1 MAIRVNDNGT
11 VVIERVLKVTKE
23 LETSDLSSFEDNF
36 NRMMHNYSEAFK
48 TALSKRLEACEE
60 AVATAKEIHSI
71 NESNIVYT
79 SKEGYIRVYSFNAAN
94 AMNDLLTKLN
104 EGKLVRIGDMTE
116 FKCLQLLKAISR
128 FPSPKWNN
136 EEFEM
141 IFSFLIAFADGSVFG
156 VKNNDPEVKKAE
168 TYTVYV
174 DEVSNLISFV
184 KAIKETLHLGIR
196 EAKDIADKARKETH
210 RIDNLSKEEAE
221 EIAAEINE
229 YGGKAV
235 VEKN

>member
-141 IFSFLIAFADGSVFG
+141 IFSFLIAFADGSVLG

-174 DEVSNLISFV
+174 DEVSNLISFI

-221 EIAAEINE
+221 KIAAEINE
-229 YGGKAV
+229 YGDKAV

>member
-1 MAIRVNDNGT
+1 M
-11 VVIERVLKVTKE
+11 
-23 LETSDLSSFEDNF
+23 
-36 NRMMHNYSEAFK
+36 SEAFK
-48 TALSKRLEACEE
+48 TTLSKRLEACEE

-79 SKEGYIRVYSFNAAN
+79 SKEGYIRIYSFNAAN

-104 EGKLVRIGDMTE
+104 IG
-116 FKCLQLLKAISR
+116 
-128 FPSPKWNN
+128 
-136 EEFEM
+136 
-141 IFSFLIAFADGSVFG
+141 
-156 VKNNDPEVKKAE
+156 
-168 TYTVYV
+168 
-174 DEVSNLISFV
+174 
-184 KAIKETLHLGIR
+184 IK

-221 EIAAEINE
+221 EIAAKINE

>member
-1 MAIRVNDNGT
+1 MQKHQPFGWVKI
-11 VVIERVLKVTKE
+11 
-23 LETSDLSSFEDNF
+23 
-36 NRMMHNYSEAFK
+36 
-48 TALSKRLEACEE
+48 
-60 AVATAKEIHSI
+60 
-71 NESNIVYT
+71 SNCYNHI
-79 SKEGYIRVYSFNAAN
+79 
-94 AMNDLLTKLN
+94 
-104 EGKLVRIGDMTE
+104 TE
-116 FKCLQLLKAISR
+116 V
-128 FPSPKWNN
+128 NN
-136 EEFEM
+136 ENLFINSGYFNLE
-141 IFSFLIAFADGSVFG
+141 SAYKNIAFADGSVFG

-174 DEVSNLISFV
+174 DEVSNLISFI
-184 KAIKETLHLGIR
+184 KAIKETLHLDIR

>member
-1 MAIRVNDNGT
+1 MEKEKTENLIKIMQAFLEGET
-11 VVIERVLKVTKE
+11 VEERVVFL
-23 LETSDLSSFEDNF
+23 N
-36 NRMMHNYSEAFK
+36 NRTAGWVKHTGNDWNTTEYEYRIKPKSQYRPFK
-48 TALSKRLEACEE
+48 DGNECWEE
-60 AVATAKEIHSI
+60 MQKHQPFGWVKI
-71 NESNIVYT
+71 SNCYNHI
-79 SKEGYIRVYSFNAAN
+79 
-94 AMNDLLTKLN
+94 
-104 EGKLVRIGDMTE
+104 TE
-116 FKCLQLLKAISR
+116 V
-128 FPSPKWNN
+128 NN
-136 EEFEM
+136 ENLFINGGYFNLESAYEN
-141 IFSFLIAFADGSVFG
+141 IAFADGSVFG

-174 DEVSNLISFV
+174 DEVSNLISFI

>member
-1 MAIRVNDNGT
+1 MAIRVNQDGT
-11 VVIERVLKVTKE
+11 VVIERVLKVTKK

-36 NRMMHNYSEAFK
+36 NRMMHNYSAEFK

-79 SKEGYIRVYSFNAAN
+79 SKEGYIRVYSFNAASV
-94 AMNDLLTKLN
+94 MNDLLTKLN

-128 FPSPKWNN
+128 FPSPKWSD

-141 IFSFLIAFADGSVFG
+141 IFSL
-156 VKNNDPEVKKAE
+156 
-168 TYTVYV
+168 
-174 DEVSNLISFV
+174 
-184 KAIKETLHLGIR
+184 LG
-196 EAKDIADKARKETH
+196 ARTRDFESPRLPRQRLDRFFMH
-210 RIDNLSKEEAE
+210 SL
-221 EIAAEINE
+221 
-229 YGGKAV
+229 
-235 VEKN
+235 

>member
-1 MAIRVNDNGT
+1 MEKEKTENLIKIMQAFLEGET
-11 VVIERVLKVTKE
+11 VEERVVFLNDRTAGWVKHTGNDWNTIKYEYRIKPKSQYRPFKDGNECWKEMQKHQPFGWVKISNCYNHITKV
-23 LETSDLSSFEDNF
+23 
-36 NRMMHNYSEAFK
+36 
-48 TALSKRLEACEE
+48 
-60 AVATAKEIHSI
+60 
-71 NESNIVYT
+71 
-79 SKEGYIRVYSFNAAN
+79 
-94 AMNDLLTKLN
+94 
-104 EGKLVRIGDMTE
+104 
-116 FKCLQLLKAISR
+116 
-128 FPSPKWNN
+128 NN
-136 EEFEM
+136 ENLFINGGYFNLE
-141 IFSFLIAFADGSVFG
+141 SAYKNIAFADGSVFG
-156 VKNNDPEVKKAE
+156 VKNNDPEVKKTE

-184 KAIKETLHLGIR
+184 KAIKETLHLGIK